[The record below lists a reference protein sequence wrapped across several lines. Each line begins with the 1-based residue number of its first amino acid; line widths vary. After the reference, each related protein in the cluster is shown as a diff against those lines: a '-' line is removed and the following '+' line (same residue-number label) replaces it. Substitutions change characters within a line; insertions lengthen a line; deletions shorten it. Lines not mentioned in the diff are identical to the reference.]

1 MPKQTLSWCWSQP
14 GEPDSLS
21 LGHTELPEL
30 NGDDIVVANRVIG
43 LNPVDWKFIAQPFN
57 LWEPGHIPGVDA
69 MGTIVAVGNRVR
81 HLRIGSRVCY
91 HTNLRTNGSFSHHTV
106 ISAKAAIPVP
116 ESVSDEAAAA
126 IPCPGLTAWQ
136 AMKKAPDLKGKRV
149 LVSGAGGSVGSILT
163 QLLIEQGA
171 LVYATASEVNHARL
185 GHWGVVAAFDY
196 SQSDWRQRLRQ
207 QLGSHALHA
216 AFDMVSGEHAATL
229 APLLGYYGHLVCVQ
243 DRVNASPVGAF
254 TTCLSLH
261 EIALGA
267 MHQHGSDAQWAE
279 LVQAGQGLLE
289 RVGSGALTLPPF
301 DVSPFDALP
310 ESLMRLKRNDRA
322 IKYLIKI
329 ES

>member
-1 MPKQTLSWCWSQP
+1 MSKQTLSWCWAQP
-14 GEPDSLS
+14 GEPDSLTLS
-21 LGHTELPEL
+21 HTELPEL
-30 NGDDIVVANRVIG
+30 ASDEILVANRVIG
-43 LNPVDWKFIAQPFN
+43 LNPVDWKFIEQPFN
-57 LWEPGHIPGVDA
+57 LWEAGHIPGVDA
-69 MGTIVAVGNRVR
+69 MGTVAAVGARVR
-81 HLRIGSRVCY
+81 HLRVGSRVCY

-116 ESVSDEAAAA
+116 DGVTDEAAAA

-136 AMKKAPDLKGKRV
+136 ALKKVPELKGKRV

-171 LVYATASEVNHARL
+171 LVYATASETNHARL
-185 GHWGVVAAFDY
+185 GHWGVIQAFDY
-196 SQSDWRQRLRQ
+196 RQSDWRQQLRQ

-243 DRVNASPVGAF
+243 DRVNTSPVGAF

-279 LVQAGQGLLE
+279 LVQAGQELLARVE
-289 RVGSGALTLPPF
+289 RGALVLPPF
-301 DVSPFDALP
+301 EVSPFDALP

-322 IKYLIKI
+322 VKYVINI
-329 ES
+329 DS